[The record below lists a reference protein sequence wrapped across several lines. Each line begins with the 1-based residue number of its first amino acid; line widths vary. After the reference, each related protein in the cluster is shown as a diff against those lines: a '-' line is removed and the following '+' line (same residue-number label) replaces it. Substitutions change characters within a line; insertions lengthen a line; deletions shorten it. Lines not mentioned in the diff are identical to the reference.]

1 MNKYSNDSLISQ
13 LVEAYKTAS
22 QQDELLFL
30 LKILIF
36 QGDQKRVTEVLR
48 SGRESM
54 LMKIVNDGLLADYN
68 VAIQAIKLML
78 LISKEKY
85 SEKFINQNIM
95 NAIIKKLLNERG
107 EEEYLGLVLS
117 ILYFFGKV

>member
-1 MNKYSNDSLISQ
+1 
-13 LVEAYKTAS
+13 
-22 QQDELLFL
+22 
-30 LKILIF
+30 
-36 QGDQKRVTEVLR
+36 
-48 SGRESM
+48 M